1 MAVMM
6 LYGYN
11 QQLDD
16 LFMVQS
22 ILLQFMLYT
31 TNYCIQFSSVQ
42 CNSTYNIKIL
52 LFTVVTPCEKEVDF
66 SILKSSLLMCKLR
79 LGLGFAAC
87 NYAYNL

>member
-16 LFMVQS
+16 LFMLQS

-52 LFTVVTPCEKEVDF
+52 LFTVVPQKEVDF
-66 SILKSSLLMCKLR
+66 SIPKSSLLMCKLR

-87 NYAYNL
+87 SYA